1 MLSPFRLLCII
12 GFFAIF
18 SSTISKSPVLPLFA
32 AHLGAEPSQVGMV
45 AAVSALTGVLF
56 SIPAGLMADRFGRRK
71 MLIFASLI
79 FATVPFFYLAVD
91 QIWQLAA
98 VRFLHGFGTAAFLPV
113 GMAYVSDLFHKERGE
128 KMGWFSTATLLGRFC
143 APLVGGAVLSAVLL
157 LGDMRFNAVYIVCG
171 SMGLITLLMT
181 LRIPPIEEHHE
192 EVRTWGQI
200 RQAFLAVLSSRVIIM
215 TSIVEAAILFAY
227 GTFET
232 FVPLAAQKAGIS
244 TTAIG
249 FMLSAQVITLAM
261 TKPLMGRFSDRHGR
275 KPQIFYGALTGALCM
290 SLFAFTASFAALFVA
305 SILLGLCLSVVTSAT
320 SALIADASRC
330 EERGSAMGVLGSV
343 MDIGH
348 TTGPLVAG
356 IVAGYAGFG
365 YAFIAAGLFL
375 MLIAFCFLFSMG
387 KQALRFGN
395 RDGEAFGICVR

>member
-1 MLSPFRLLCII
+1 MSPFRMLCIT

-32 AHLGAEPSQVGMV
+32 AHLGADPSQVGMV

-71 MLIFASLI
+71 MLIFASLV
-79 FATVPFFYLAVD
+79 FATVPFLYLAVG

-143 APLVGGAVLSAVLL
+143 APLVGGVVLSAVLL
-157 LGDMRFNAVYIVCG
+157 LGDMRFSAVYAVCG
-171 SMGLITLLMT
+171 FMGMAALLLT
-181 LRIPPIEEHHE
+181 LRMPPVEEHHE
-192 EVRTWGQI
+192 EIRTWGQI

-244 TTAIG
+244 TTSIG
-249 FMLSAQVITLAM
+249 FMLSAQVITLAL

-275 KPQIFYGALTGALCM
+275 KPQIFYGALAGALCM
-290 SLFAFTASFAALFVA
+290 SLFAVTSSFAILFFA

-320 SALIADASRC
+320 SALIADASTC

-348 TTGPLVAG
+348 TTGPFAAG

-365 YAFIAAGLFL
+365 YAFVAAGVFL

-387 KQALRFGN
+387 KQALRFRN
-395 RDGEAFGICVR
+395 RDDEAFGVCIR